1 MRLCL
6 PSFFITVINMLLVTL
21 ILSTNAYALL
31 ETVEVDLSEQERQ
44 YIKEHPV
51 IKVHTAASWHPFN
64 YIENGEVLGY
74 NNDLIRLVAE
84 RVGLDVEFVV
94 GYEWNEYLEKLKNKE
109 IDVISNMKITP
120 ERQKFTTF
128 THYQTLSSVEGLL
141 TRSGEVFLNDLSD
154 IESLAVIKGFYYEE
168 LLRKYYPDIRLITTS
183 TTEES
188 IQLLVQ
194 DKVNG
199 VLDAYDAINYYVE
212 RSLLQN
218 LVNTALIDHKVFH
231 YLPKFMGVQKGN
243 LVLRDILDK
252 GLLSLNKQDMDKLHK
267 KWQAQISFGKS
278 SYAANYEDR
287 LPILSSMQQTYLDKH
302 GALIMCVDPDWLPIE
317 AIRNGKH
324 IGISAEFV
332 RLFAQRI
339 SSPIELLP
347 TSTWAETLQAL
358 KNGRCD
364 FTPTIKN
371 TPSRK
376 AFLSF
381 TPDYVTF
388 PLALITEEDNHPYKL
403 QQVLHKPLGML
414 KGGSY
419 RELLSEKYPDTDF
432 HEYHT
437 LKEGLDAVSD
447 GDIYGFI
454 DVLPVMVNQ
463 IQHAYPNLKIV
474 DQFESNYSF
483 ALAVEK
489 GNLPLLSIFNKVIE
503 SISLQKKQ
511 EILNKWLPALY
522 ERKTSVQGYLIAV
535 IAMFISIFLL
545 LLLLLSFKMK
555 NSKLQKKSA
564 QLEQLAMRDF
574 LTGLPNQAYF
584 NEFFKKEWVRSRR
597 SGENISLLLIDIDN
611 TKQVNNQYGRTVGDQ
626 CLVELSRRLNNIIQR
641 PADLLARLEDDT
653 FVVLLPDTNE
663 EGVKALT
670 AEIFYMINGWSFSF
684 KGMKQPDSITL
695 SIGAACMVSNGD
707 YSEDE
712 LSRRAEQALY
722 RAQDK
727 GKGQLVIYKNSHQ
740 YLEP

>member
-1 MRLCL
+1 MRLSL
-6 PSFFITVINMLLVTL
+6 PSALLTMINIVFMTL
-21 ILSTNAYALL
+21 IFTHNAFAQL
-31 ETVEVDLSEQERQ
+31 EKIEAEIELTPQEKQ
-44 YIKEHPV
+44 YIKDHPV

-64 YIENGEVLGY
+64 YIENGEVSGY

-84 RVGLDVEFVV
+84 KTGLKIEFII

-120 ERQKFTTF
+120 ERQQFTTF
-128 THYQTLSSVEGLL
+128 THNQTLSSVDGLL
-141 TRSGEVFLNDLSD
+141 TRTGEVFLNDFSD
-154 IESLAVIKGFYYEE
+154 IQSISVIKGFYFEE
-168 LLRKYYPDIRLITTS
+168 LLNKYYPDIQLMVTN
-183 TTEES
+183 TTEEA
-188 IQLLVQ
+188 IQLLV
-194 DKVNG
+194 DGKVNG
-199 VLDAYDAINYYVE
+199 VLDSYDALNYYVE
-212 RSLLQN
+212 RALLPDV
-218 LVNTALIDHKVFH
+218 VNTALIDHKVFH

-252 GLLSLNKQDMDKLHK
+252 GLLSLNKKDMDKLHQ
-267 KWQAQISFGKS
+267 KWNSQISFGKS
-278 SYAANYEDR
+278 YYAANYQDR
-287 LPILSSMQQTYLDKH
+287 LPILSSIQQDYLDKH

-339 SSPIELLP
+339 SSPIELHV
-347 TSTWAETLQAL
+347 TSTWAEALQAL
-358 KNGRCD
+358 KDGRCD

-371 TPSRK
+371 TPRRK
-376 AFLSF
+376 EFLSF
-381 TPDYVTF
+381 TPDYVAF
-388 PLALITEEDNHPYKL
+388 PLALITEGDNYPYKL

-414 KGGSY
+414 KDSSY
-419 RELLSEKYPDTDF
+419 RELLSKKYPDTDF

-437 LKEGLDAVSD
+437 LKEGLDAVSN

-474 DQFESNYSF
+474 DQFSSNYSF

-489 GNLPLLSIFNKVIE
+489 GNFTLLSIFNKVIE

-535 IAMFISIFLL
+535 ISMFLLTFLL
-545 LLLLLSFKMK
+545 LLLLLSYRKK
-555 NSKLQKKSA
+555 YKKLQTKNIH
-564 QLEQLAMRDF
+564 LEQLAMRDY
-574 LTGLPNQAYF
+574 LTSLPNQAYF

-597 SGENISLLLIDIDN
+597 SGEKISLLLIDVDN
-611 TKQVNNQYGRTVGDQ
+611 TKQVNDKYGRNIGDQ
-626 CLVELSRRLNNIIQR
+626 CLIELSQRLSNIIQR
-641 PADLLARLEDDT
+641 PADLLARLEQDT
-653 FVVLLPDTNE
+653 FAVVLPDTSE
-663 EGVKALT
+663 EGIKALT

-684 KGMKQPDSITL
+684 KGMKDPGSITM

-707 YSEDE
+707 DLEEE
-712 LSRRAEQALY
+712 LMRRAEQALY
-722 RAQDK
+722 QAQDK
-727 GKGQLVIYKNSHQ
+727 GKGQLVIYNNNH
-740 YLEP
+740 

>member
-1 MRLCL
+1 MRRYVPSL
-6 PSFFITVINMLLVTL
+6 PLIFIHTVLLAL
-21 ILSTNAYALL
+21 IFAHPVFAQQENLN
-31 ETVEVDLSEQERQ
+31 VEFTDQEKL
-44 YIKEHPV
+44 YIKQHPV
-51 IKVHTAASWHPFN
+51 IKVHTSDSWYPFN
-64 YIENGEVLGY
+64 YIENGEVSGY
-74 NNDLIRLVAE
+74 NNDLMRLVADK
-84 RVGLDVEFVV
+84 VGLKIDFVV
-94 GYEWNEYLEKLKNKE
+94 GYEWAEILKKMKNRE

-128 THYQTLSSVEGLL
+128 THYQTLSSVDGLL
-141 TRSGEVFLNDLSD
+141 TRAGEVYLNDLSD
-154 IESLAVIKGFYYEE
+154 IESIAVIKGFFYEE
-168 LLRKYYPDIRLITTS
+168 LISKYYPDIRLVLTD
-183 TTEES
+183 TTEQS
-188 IQLLVQ
+188 IQLLVEG
-194 DKVNG
+194 KVNG

-252 GLLSLNKQDMDKLHK
+252 GLLSLNKQDLDNLHQ
-267 KWQAQISFGKS
+267 KWRSQISFAKS
-278 SYAANYEDR
+278 SYAANYQER
-287 LPILSSMQQTYLDKH
+287 LPILSTLQQDYLDRH

-339 SSPIELLP
+339 SSPIELLA
-347 TSTWAETLQAL
+347 TSTWGETLQAL
-358 KNGRCD
+358 KEGRCD

-371 TPSRK
+371 TPNRREY
-376 AFLSF
+376 LSF

-419 RELLSEKYPDTDF
+419 RELLSQQYPDTDF
-432 HEYHT
+432 HEYRT

-463 IQHAYPNLKIV
+463 IQHGYPNLKIV
-474 DQFESNYSF
+474 DQFRSDYSF

-522 ERKTSVQGYLIAV
+522 ERKTSVQGYLIAL
-535 IAMFISIFLL
+535 IAMFVTLFLL
-545 LLLLLSFKMK
+545 LLLLLSYKSKHRQLQEK
-555 NSKLQKKSA
+555 NRH
-564 QLEQLAMRDF
+564 LERLAMRDY

-584 NEFFKKEWVRSRR
+584 NELFKKEWVRSRR
-597 SGENISLLLIDIDN
+597 SGEKISLLIIDIDN
-611 TKQVNNQYGRTVGDQ
+611 TKQINQRYGRESGDQ
-626 CLVELSRRLNNIIQR
+626 CLIELSRRLNNIIQR
-641 PADLLARLEDDT
+641 PADLLARLEEDT

-663 EGVKALT
+663 EGIKALT
-670 AEIFYMINGWSFSF
+670 AEIFYMLNGSIFSF
-684 KGMKQPDSITL
+684 QDEQDPEPITV
-695 SIGAACMVSNGD
+695 SIGAACMDSAGN
-707 YSEDE
+707 YLEEE
-712 LSRRAEQALY
+712 LSRRAKQALY
-722 RAQDK
+722 QAQDK
-727 GKGQLVIYKNSHQ
+727 GTGQLVIYKSSHH
-740 YLEP
+740 YYET